1 MMQLSKKVPFE
12 DPDVLMMVRGLY
24 IVSNVIILAI
34 NLYTQVKINQKKGMS
49 QSERGSHA
57 LMKMI
62 TSLQ

>member
-57 LMKMI
+57 LAKM
-62 TSLQ
+62 TSPIQ